1 MIHPIHSERARKA
14 ARRKINLGAVIN
26 DRRVL
31 WLSYR
36 ESNDT
41 GLLAPEFYLKVY
53 DWFPLLSS
61 LCALGGAGKSP

>member
-1 MIHPIHSERARKA
+1 MIRPIRSERARKA
-14 ARRKINLGAVIN
+14 VKRKINLGAVVN
-26 DRRVL
+26 DRVL

-36 ESNDT
+36 GSNDT
-41 GLLAPEFYLKVY
+41 GHLAPEFYLKVY